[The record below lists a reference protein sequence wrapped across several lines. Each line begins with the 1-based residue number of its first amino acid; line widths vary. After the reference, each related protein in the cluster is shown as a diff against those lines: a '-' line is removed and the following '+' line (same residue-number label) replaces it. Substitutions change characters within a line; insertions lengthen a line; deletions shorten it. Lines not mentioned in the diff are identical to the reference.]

1 MYIYTA
7 QLAQAH
13 VKLKHTTKQRTE
25 LIPPPPPTNQN
36 NKIGKMVKGTG
47 SFTFNQTPH
56 KTTTGKMVKGMGGAM
71 DLVGSGNR
79 VVVTMEHTAKGDAKK
94 ILKA

>member
-1 MYIYTA
+1 
-7 QLAQAH
+7 
-13 VKLKHTTKQRTE
+13 
-25 LIPPPPPTNQN
+25 
-36 NKIGKMVKGTG
+36 
-47 SFTFNQTPH
+47 
-56 KTTTGKMVKGMGGAM
+56 MVKGMGGAM